1 MTAPYFRR
9 DNVSLFLGDCAEHEI
24 ACDLLVTDPPYGQEF
39 KSGKSDL
46 WGAIKGDC
54 KNAKPE
60 TVEALGRALKGLRR
74 GRHVYIFERGFD
86 LSALPL
92 CGITELIW
100 DKGTIG
106 LGDLSK
112 PWGPQ
117 HEKIRFATYE
127 ISNANRE
134 KGYGNLSARLRK
146 GSVIRSLR
154 PISGAV
160 KHHPTEKPV
169 DVLRQLIES
178 SSVMGEV
185 VYDPFAG
192 SGSTLVAAALEG
204 RKAVGVEIEERYCE
218 IAARRIEREC
228 VEWRTSHPPQ
238 MADKAD
244 LKADPAHLVEI
255 LTEIKERAHLEG
267 EAWCAYKADLAIT
280 LING

>member
-1 MTAPYFRR
+1 MKPYYQR
-9 DNVSLFLGDCAEHEI
+9 DGVVLYCGDCAEHEI
-24 ACDLLVTDPPYGQEF
+24 ECDLVLTDPPYGQEF

-46 WGAIKGDC
+46 WGAIKGDG
-54 KNAKPE
+54 KDDAAA
-60 TVEALGRALKGLRR
+60 TIATLGIALKGLRR
-74 GRHVYIFERGFD
+74 GRHVYVFEKGFD

-92 CGITELIW
+92 CGFTELIW

-106 LGDLSK
+106 MGDLSS

-127 ISNANRE
+127 ISKANRE

-160 KHHPTEKPV
+160 RNHPTEKPV
-169 DVLRQLIES
+169 DILRQLIES

-192 SGSTLVAAALEG
+192 SGSSLIAAAIEG
-204 RKAVGVEIEERYCE
+204 RQAVGVEFEERYCE
-218 IAARRIEREC
+218 IAAKRFDREIFG
-228 VEWRTSHPPQ
+228 
-238 MADKAD
+238 AN
-244 LKADPAHLVEI
+244 L
-255 LTEIKERAHLEG
+255 
-267 EAWCAYKADLAIT
+267 
-280 LING
+280 